1 VGFSVTSSSSG
12 SPSGTVTVTDGSV
25 TCSAPV
31 SQGAC
36 TLTPATA
43 GNKTF
48 KATYPGN
55 ATFEPS
61 SGTQTHRIDLVPT
74 LVVALTS
81 NQPFGSV
88 VGEPVTFT
96 ATVQAQTGVAKG
108 KVNFRESS
116 CSGGSQLGTGNLS
129 STGDAFLSVA
139 TFTTKSLKAGM
150 HSIFACYD
158 GNQTYDG
165 SQRGPLAQQVNNK

>member
-1 VGFSVTSSSSG
+1 LDQKQTIKVTRAPTTTSIRSFQPQSSTALQPVTVGFSVTSSSSG
-12 SPSGTVTVTDGSV
+12 SPSGTVTVTDGSA

-31 SQGAC
+31 SQGGC

-96 ATVQAQTGVAKG
+96 ATVQALAGVAKG

-116 CSGGSQLGTGNLS
+116 CSG
-129 STGDAFLSVA
+129 
-139 TFTTKSLKAGM
+139 
-150 HSIFACYD
+150 
-158 GNQTYDG
+158 
-165 SQRGPLAQQVNNK
+165 